1 MQVNW
6 IIMLISLWTFCSGM
20 NEFYSSTDHMT
31 RLISIKQDLSEGIGE
46 YVAVLEKQMFLLRR
60 ALLGLD
66 RISNHSSEDPEK
78 FVSNPLTAYKLI
90 SQLRRAGDALE
101 EIIRRNIS
109 QDLSAVE
116 SKSQVLPADADLDG
130 VALAMIRLQELYQVD
145 LKTMSGFESSLALD
159 PDETFHIGQ
168 VAQQNRRFRSAALW
182 LQETLRKL
190 DEDAGSLLT
199 KHQVQQLLDSVSVQT
214 ENKPLP
220 LGINQSLLTRDVE
233 ALLQMFDADGV
244 SELMEELERAD
255 LSAVINQKFSEYQT
269 LCRAAGGT
277 QPTPLRAK
285 KLSCRYTTGGG
296 NPRLIYAPAKEEEE
310 WDQPLILRYHNLL
323 SEREMN
329 LIKQLSRPK
338 LDRAKVS
345 DPVSG
350 EKISTM
356 VRVSKSAW
364 LSEGESPVVAR
375 TNQKIADITGL
386 DLETAEDLQ
395 VANYGIGGQY
405 EPHYDSA
412 VNNDSYFQL
421 RGGRIATV
429 LIYMSDVEV
438 GGATVFPNVGAAL
451 QPEKGS
457 AVVWFNLLKNGSE
470 DSRTL
475 HAACPVFIG
484 SKWVANKWI
493 HIRGQEFRRRCS
505 LSRSD

>member
-1 MQVNW
+1 
-6 IIMLISLWTFCSGM
+6 
-20 NEFYSSTDHMT
+20 
-31 RLISIKQDLSEGIGE
+31 
-46 YVAVLEKQMFLLRR
+46 
-60 ALLGLD
+60 
-66 RISNHSSEDPEK
+66 
-78 FVSNPLTAYKLI
+78 
-90 SQLRRAGDALE
+90 
-101 EIIRRNIS
+101 
-109 QDLSAVE
+109 
-116 SKSQVLPADADLDG
+116 
-130 VALAMIRLQELYQVD
+130 
-145 LKTMSGFESSLALD
+145 
-159 PDETFHIGQ
+159 
-168 VAQQNRRFRSAALW
+168 
-182 LQETLRKL
+182 
-190 DEDAGSLLT
+190 
-199 KHQVQQLLDSVSVQT
+199 
-214 ENKPLP
+214 
-220 LGINQSLLTRDVE
+220 
-233 ALLQMFDADGV
+233 
-244 SELMEELERAD
+244 MEELERAD

-412 VNNDSYFQL
+412 VKHIFSL
-421 RGGRIATV
+421 
-429 LIYMSDVEV
+429 LSDVEV

>member
-1 MQVNW
+1 VT
-6 IIMLISLWTFCSGM
+6 ILI
-20 NEFYSSTDHMT
+20 
-31 RLISIKQDLSEGIGE
+31 
-46 YVAVLEKQMFLLRR
+46 VL
-60 ALLGLD
+60 
-66 RISNHSSEDPEK
+66 
-78 FVSNPLTAYKLI
+78 
-90 SQLRRAGDALE
+90 
-101 EIIRRNIS
+101 
-109 QDLSAVE
+109 
-116 SKSQVLPADADLDG
+116 
-130 VALAMIRLQELYQVD
+130 ALAFLACIVFLVVYKAFTYD
-145 LKTMSGFESSLALD
+145 HTCPDGF
-159 PDETFHIGQ
+159 
-168 VAQQNRRFRSAALW
+168 VY
-182 LQETLRKL
+182 K
-190 DEDAGSLLT
+190 
-199 KHQVQQLLDSVSVQT
+199 
-214 ENKPLP
+214 
-220 LGINQSLLTRDVE
+220 
-233 ALLQMFDADGV
+233 MFDADGV

-356 VRVSKSAW
+356 VRVSKRSVLTPSAW

-395 VANYGIGGQY
+395 
-405 EPHYDSA
+405 
-412 VNNDSYFQL
+412 L
-421 RGGRIATV
+421 
-429 LIYMSDVEV
+429 SDVEV